1 VCRYR
6 TQSTPASAV
15 EGALAQARRARRSA
29 VVRTAMER
37 VSVNGGELEFASAG
51 SGEAVLFIH
60 GGGAADTGLPLA
72 VEPAYAR
79 VEHRRSK

>member
-1 VCRYR
+1 
-6 TQSTPASAV
+6 
-15 EGALAQARRARRSA
+15 
-29 VVRTAMER
+29 VRTAMER
-37 VSVNGGELEFASAG
+37 VSVNGGELKFASTG